1 MYRWIK
7 KKFMKDDTKPKTS
20 DNVKPEEKEIRMFQF
35 KSNVELLDRE
45 NAHLLQASN
54 ILESIT
60 NEPGLSSD
68 EFMIGLINTGVPPEL
83 YKTLT
88 LAAISI
94 ETMMALD
101 LTSDFDEEPTI
112 H

>member
-7 KKFMKDDTKPKTS
+7 KKFMKDDTKPKAS
-20 DNVKPEEKEIRMFQF
+20 ENLKSEEKEIRMFQF
-35 KSNVELLDRE
+35 KTNVDLIDRE
-45 NAHLLQASN
+45 NAHLLQASD

-60 NEPGLSSD
+60 NEPGCTSD
-68 EFMIGLINTGVPPEL
+68 EFMIRLINTGVDPEL
-83 YKTLT
+83 YKKLT

>member
-1 MYRWIK
+1 MYRWMK
-7 KKFMKDDTKPKTS
+7 KIFMKDDTKPTASEEIKT
-20 DNVKPEEKEIRMFQF
+20 EEKEKRMFQF
-35 KSNVELLDRE
+35 KSNVELLDQE
-45 NAHLLQASN
+45 NAHLFQASD

-60 NEPGLSSD
+60 NEPGCTSD
-68 EFMIGLINTGVPPEL
+68 EFMIGLINTGVSPEL
-83 YKTLT
+83 YSKLT